1 MQCKEAGLL
10 PQSQYFFFTQNPYYS
25 KHFYYITVCGH
36 FFANKDYKIERAG
49 GVSPLLFYILDGEL
63 TLFCGNEKHTAR
75 KNQIV
80 LLDCSKEHKYFTT
93 SSCEFLFFHFD
104 GAESYELTKQLNNS
118 NQNIVFNLKNPK
130 LLLEELQAFI
140 KNLEED
146 CSVSDL
152 TASCLVYKALSLLQM
167 ENKNS
172 FQVKKSEKL
181 FFTKAVNYI
190 RENIY
195 EQITLDDLADA
206 AAISKFHFS
215 RLFKEETGLAPL
227 EYVVQTKINLAKTIL
242 STTNRTIAD
251 IAMDLGFSSESSFIN
266 AFKKRTGISPNRFR
280 LRQS

>member
-1 MQCKEAGLL
+1 
-10 PQSQYFFFTQNPYYS
+10 
-25 KHFYYITVCGH
+25 
-36 FFANKDYKIERAG
+36 
-49 GVSPLLFYILDGEL
+49 
-63 TLFCGNEKHTAR
+63 
-75 KNQIV
+75 
-80 LLDCSKEHKYFTT
+80 
-93 SSCEFLFFHFD
+93 
-104 GAESYELTKQLNNS
+104 
-118 NQNIVFNLKNPK
+118 
-130 LLLEELQAFI
+130 
-140 KNLEED
+140 
-146 CSVSDL
+146 
-152 TASCLVYKALSLLQM
+152 M

-195 EQITLDDLADA
+195 EQITLDDLANA

-215 RLFKEETGLAPL
+215 RLFKEETGLTPL

-280 LRQS
+280 LHQS